1 MFTLAVKLVYSI
13 CFLWMIYLGME
24 RQKNYKYITLIS
36 VFFVAVLM
44 ISNIVSTKIL
54 DLWFFTFDGGTLLFP
69 LSYIFGDIL
78 TEVYW
83 YKQSRKIIR
92 MGFGVLILMAI
103 TVMIVWQLPAA
114 QDRTFQ
120 QDYQHILWLTPR
132 IVLASLVAYFSW
144 EFSNSYILAKL
155 KIRMQ
160 GKKLRV
166 RTIWSTIVGEFLDTG
181 IFILIAFYGVFT
193 NDILLAI
200 MISNYIFKVGI
211 EVLFTPLT
219 YLIVNRLKK
228 SECEDYYDYNTNF
241 NPLKIE

>member
-1 MFTLAVKLVYSI
+1 MI
-13 CFLWMIYLGME
+13 CSLME
-24 RQKNYKYITLIS
+24 RKKNYKYITLIS

-54 DLWFFTFDGGTLLFP
+54 DLWFFTFDWGTLLFP

-78 TEVYW
+78 TEVYG
-83 YKQSRKIIR
+83 YKQSRKIIW
-92 MGFGVLILMAI
+92 MGFGVLILMAVTI
-103 TVMIVWQLPAA
+103 MIVGRLPAA

-120 QDYQHILWLTPR
+120 QDYQNVLWLTPR
-132 IVLASLVAYFSW
+132 IVLASLIAYFAW

-155 KIRMQ
+155 KILMQ
-160 GKKLRV
+160 GKKLRI

-181 IFILIAFYGVFT
+181 MFIIIAFYGVFT

-211 EVLFTPLT
+211 EIIFTPFT
-219 YLIVNRLKK
+219 YLVVNRLKK
-228 SECEDYYDYNTNF
+228 SEHEDYYDYQTNF

>member
-1 MFTLAVKLVYSI
+1 
-13 CFLWMIYLGME
+13 ME
-24 RQKNYKYITLIS
+24 RQKSYKYITLIS

-54 DLWFFTFDGGTLLFP
+54 DLWFFTFDWGTLLFP

-78 TEVYW
+78 TEVYG
-83 YKQSRKIIR
+83 YKQSRKIIW
-92 MGFGVLILMAI
+92 MGFGVLLLMAVTI
-103 TVMIVWQLPAA
+103 MVVGRLPAA
-114 QDRTFQ
+114 QDRAFQ
-120 QDYQHILWLTPR
+120 QDYQNILWLTPR
-132 IVLASLVAYFSW
+132 IVFASLIAYFAW

-160 GKKLRV
+160 GKKLRI
-166 RTIWSTIVGEFLDTG
+166 RTIWSTIVGEFLDTS
-181 IFILIAFYGVFT
+181 IFIIIAFYGVFT
-193 NDILLAI
+193 NDVLLAI

-211 EVLFTPLT
+211 EVIFTPLT

-228 SECEDYYDYNTNF
+228 SEHEDYYDYKTNF